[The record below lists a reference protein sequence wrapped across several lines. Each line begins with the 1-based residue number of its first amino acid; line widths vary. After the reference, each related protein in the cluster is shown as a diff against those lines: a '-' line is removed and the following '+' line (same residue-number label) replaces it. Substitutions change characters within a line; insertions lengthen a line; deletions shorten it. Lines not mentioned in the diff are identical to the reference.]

1 MERFAKI
8 ANGLPLTIFARRFVL
23 GDVLV
28 SLLLTL
34 KIPCASVSIVDFERV
49 NVCWFPTAI
58 RSNLVKTYSKSTIK
72 TRTVWKVFYRKDLL
86 PQWFTLKSLHTSSN
100 SVSCLLWTCYGDICR
115 TLSTIYDVLTV
126 AETCYMTLLL
136 NSFAKKKRLY
146 HIYWTGS

>member
-1 MERFAKI
+1 MTSSKMERFAKI

-72 TRTVWKVFYRKDLL
+72 TRTVCEKYFIVRTCCLNDLL
-86 PQWFTLKSLHTSSN
+86 WNHFIHLQTVFLVYFERVMEIYVGL
-100 SVSCLLWTCYGDICR
+100 YQ
-115 TLSTIYDVLTV
+115 LS
-126 AETCYMTLLL
+126 MM
-136 NSFAKKKRLY
+136 F
-146 HIYWTGS
+146 